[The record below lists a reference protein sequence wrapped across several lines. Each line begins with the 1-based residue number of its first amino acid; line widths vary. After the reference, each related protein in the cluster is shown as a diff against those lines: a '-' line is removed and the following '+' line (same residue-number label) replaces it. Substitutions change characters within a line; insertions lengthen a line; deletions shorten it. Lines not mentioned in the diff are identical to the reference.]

1 MNNLGI
7 TLVGV
12 AIQVTLV
19 ALVAAALYGVM
30 ARRGPEAG
38 SLTARL
44 GLVGIVALT
53 FAAFVPLPRWWNW
66 SAGRERAAPVDF
78 AASEVTAEPMLDVE
92 KKTTAA
98 ETPHESG
105 GGSGWSLA
113 GLRGLLAR
121 LSRDKE
127 AAPEKSW
134 SGPWFVAVLFLVGL
148 TLCLLRL
155 LWALWAVRGF
165 LQRGFRIDDPALNDL
180 AAALGAE
187 MGSPGPVELR
197 ECPDLAGAAT
207 VGWRRPVVLLPSDW
221 RGWSEQER
229 RTVLAHEL
237 AHVRQRD
244 YAAGLVARLALA
256 LHFYHPLAHWLAGRL
271 RLQQELAA
279 DTLGARF
286 AGGRK
291 SYLAALAGLALRQ
304 DGRTI
309 GWPARTFLSSG
320 GTLMRRLQMLRAKD
334 GVQER
339 SMPYVGRAFLAA
351 LLAAVAVGASALRN
365 PAQKAGDNDAGQAG
379 VGVNSD
385 AGLAGSIVLNE
396 RNFDLSQ
403 PPMSVEDPF
412 SGNAW
417 RGGGQEFRAD
427 SVPGTQLQRNK
438 NGPHEPF
445 DLSYL
450 PADSQGVFAIR
461 PAAVLDRPDMK
472 QYVEPVNQYLK
483 MAFAEMGLK
492 VPVFVC
498 VEEIEQAVGRAYVQT
513 NEKEKHQSALLFT
526 IVMVRTT
533 KDVDWKKLFDDT
545 LGKVDEVPFAGKT
558 YCKIAEL
565 NVPPALKPL
574 LGKPGEGAFYFYQ
587 PDARTLVIDNE
598 KNLKGLL
605 SRKKNERP
613 KFAWD
618 EDWKHVERD
627 LLAHAFNT
635 SDKGWLHNRR
645 QPEETMT
652 ASEVSLVENST
663 SIVFGADWTD
673 RLVLQGFVRGETGKA
688 AEKLEQAIKEVVAKQ
703 RKELKEE
710 SDKEPPQGAALVL
723 HRFTMGL
730 LDGSRTA
737 REGTCA
743 TWRAEAKGSL
753 TDLIKT
759 LTAEESKP

>member
-19 ALVAAALYGVM
+19 ALVAAVLYGVL

-53 FAAFVPLPRWWNW
+53 FAAFVPLPRWWSW
-66 SAGRERAAPVDF
+66 SASRERTAPVDF
-78 AASEVTAEPMLDVE
+78 AASGATAEPLPDVE
-92 KKTTAA
+92 TKAAVA
-98 ETPHESG
+98 ETPQESG

-134 SGPWFVAVLFLVGL
+134 SGPWIVAALFLVGL

-155 LWALWAVRGF
+155 LCALWAVRGF
-165 LQRGFRIDDPALNDL
+165 LRRGFRIDDPALNAL

-187 MGSPGPVELR
+187 MGNPGLVELR

-207 VGWRRPVVLLPSDW
+207 VGWRRPVVLLPSEWHD
-221 RGWSEQER
+221 WSEQER

-237 AHVRQRD
+237 AHVHRRD
-244 YAAGLVARLALA
+244 YAAGVVARLALA

-279 DTLGARF
+279 DALGARF
-286 AGGRK
+286 AGGREP
-291 SYLAALAGLALRQ
+291 YLAALAGLALRQ

-351 LLAAVAVGASALRN
+351 LLAAVVVSVSALRS
-365 PAQKAGDNDAGQAG
+365 PAQKAGGSSTDEGKKGAAENPDPPAERYFAGGFRSVRGFGLSEVANAG
-379 VGVNSD
+379 V
-385 AGLAGSIVLNE
+385 
-396 RNFDLSQ
+396 
-403 PPMSVEDPF
+403 
-412 SGNAW
+412 
-417 RGGGQEFRAD
+417 
-427 SVPGTQLQRNK
+427 
-438 NGPHEPF
+438 EPF

-450 PADSQGVFAIR
+450 PADTQGVSAFR
-461 PAAVLDRPDMK
+461 PAALLDRPDMK
-472 QYVEPVNQYLK
+472 KYVEPVNLYLN
-483 MAFAEMGLK
+483 MAFTEMGLRAPI
-492 VPVFVC
+492 PVR
-498 VEEIEQAVGRAYVQT
+498 VEEIEQTVGRVYVQT
-513 NEKEKHQSALLFT
+513 NNKEKHQSALLFT
-526 IVMVRTT
+526 IVMIRTT
-533 KDVDWKKLFDDT
+533 KDFDWKRKLGDV
-545 LGKVDEVPFAGKT
+545 LGEVDEVPYAGKT
-558 YCKIAEL
+558 YYKTA
-565 NVPPALKPL
+565 KPL
-574 LGKPGEGAFYFYQ
+574 LPPMLKAQLGMPGLGAFCFYL
-587 PDARTLVIDNE
+587 PDARTLVIDSE
-598 KNLKGLL
+598 ENLKRLL
-605 SRKKNERP
+605 SRKKDERP

-618 EDWKHVERD
+618 EDWKHVERGLFAMTLD
-627 LLAHAFNT
+627 T
-635 SDKGWLHNRR
+635 RDKGWLKDRR
-645 QPEETMT
+645 KPEETM
-652 ASEVSLVENST
+652 AAFEVALVENST
-663 SIVFGADWTD
+663 SLVFGANWTD
-673 RLVLQGFVRGETGKA
+673 RLVLQGFVRGETDKA
-688 AEKLEQAIKEVVAKQ
+688 AEKLEQAINEVVAKQ

-710 SDKEPPQGAALVL
+710 AAKEPPQGAALIA
-723 HRFTMGL
+723 HRFTMDL
-730 LDGSRTA
+730 LGGARTA

-753 TDLIKT
+753 SDFITT
-759 LTAEESKP
+759 LTAGAESKP